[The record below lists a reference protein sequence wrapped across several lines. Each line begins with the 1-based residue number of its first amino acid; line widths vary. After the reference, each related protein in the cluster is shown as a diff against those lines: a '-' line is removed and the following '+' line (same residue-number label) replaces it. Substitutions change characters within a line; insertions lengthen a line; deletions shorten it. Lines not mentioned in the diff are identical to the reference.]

1 MTDKEFISG
10 IIDDTYSEN
19 DIIKYCS
26 GLYSVKAVWGVLMSE
41 YSKFSDN
48 CPVVSFEN
56 NATITSNDNLTIEQ
70 KRRLGRLLV
79 AINIVEEMMQQQS
92 NVETQPQ
99 ITPKKKQQ
107 NNEIGTFQEFL
118 NKVPECKRD
127 KAQKYLN
134 KAIEL
139 GLIDN
144 NYKWTEGKE
153 LLSWFVSEFSLKCN
167 MGKGVNSN
175 GQPRTSWQPFE
186 TLFKITGLRSNFNDT
201 QKTGRTPTKKEL
213 IDSVFV

>member
-10 IIDDTYSEN
+10 IIDDTYSKN

-26 GLYSVKAVWGVLMSE
+26 SLYSVKAFWGVLMSE
-41 YSKFSDN
+41 YSKFNDN
-48 CPVVSFEN
+48 CPIVSFEN
-56 NATITSNDNLTIEQ
+56 NATITSDDNLTIEQ

-79 AINIVEEMMQQQS
+79 AIDIVEEMMQQ
-92 NVETQPQ
+92 
-99 ITPKKKQQ
+99 KQEQ
-107 NNEIGTFQEFL
+107 NNEMDTFQEFL
-118 NKVPECKRD
+118 NKVPEFKRD
-127 KAQKYLN
+127 EAEKYLN

-153 LLSWFVSEFSLKCN
+153 LLSWFAIEFSLKCN

-175 GQPRTSWQPFE
+175 NQPRTSWQPFE
-186 TLFKITGLRSNFNDT
+186 TLFGITGLRGNYNDT

-213 IDSVFV
+213 IDRVFE

>member
-26 GLYSVKAVWGVLMSE
+26 SLHSVKAFWGILMGE
-41 YSKFSDN
+41 YSKFNDN

-56 NATITSNDNLTIEQ
+56 NATITRDDNLTIEQ
-70 KRRLGRLLV
+70 KRILGRLLV
-79 AINIVEEMMQQQS
+79 AIDIVEEMIHQ
-92 NVETQPQ
+92 
-99 ITPKKKQQ
+99 KQEQ
-107 NNEIGTFQEFL
+107 NYEMNTFQEFL
-118 NKVPECKRD
+118 NKVPEYKRD
-127 KAQKYLN
+127 EAKKYLN

-139 GLIDN
+139 GLIN
-144 NYKWTEGKE
+144 YNYKWIEGKE

-186 TLFKITGLRSNFNDT
+186 TLFGITGLRSNFNDT

-213 IDSVFV
+213 IDRVFE